1 MLEKGEKMFRDN
13 SNILEKKDFFEQ
25 GILALHF
32 NRPFEAIKYLSVLEE
47 EKNSAIS
54 FNIALCY
61 LKIQKYEKV
70 LSFLEKALSE
80 IKRNRSVEITKDNYS
95 ELLSFEE
102 ESEGYINPMLY
113 FTPLQFPD
121 LAREQI
127 LRLMID
133 ILFLLGKKEEMHKI
147 INSLRNKNYK
157 NVKDKISRS

>member
-1 MLEKGEKMFRDN
+1 MFRDN
-13 SNILEKKDFFEQ
+13 VNFLEKNDLFEQ
-25 GILALHF
+25 GMLALHF
-32 NRPFEAIKYLSVLEE
+32 DRPLEAIKYLSLLEE
-47 EKNSAIS
+47 EKNSAVS
-54 FNIALCY
+54 FNTTLCY
-61 LKIQKYEKV
+61 LKIKKYDKV
-70 LSFLEKALSE
+70 LFFLEKALSE
-80 IKRNRSVEITKDNYS
+80 IKRNRNIEMSRDNYP
-95 ELLSFEE
+95 ELLAFEE
-102 ESEGYINPMLY
+102 ENEAYINPMLY